1 MSVSKIYN
9 ILPALTIHAFLL
21 LLKCTNITKV
31 KEEYKLLKGNS
42 YKEIPQRLQI
52 LHWEKERS
60 VGDMRGTHRV

>member
-1 MSVSKIYN
+1 M
-9 ILPALTIHAFLL
+9 PFLL